1 MEATRRS
8 KPWDL
13 RGGASPVARV
23 AKGCDLQ
30 ELIGR
35 RLLFGKR
42 HTEERYDKIANELQS
57 QLKRSSKIA
66 ISYVCSLVE
75 S

>member
-1 MEATRRS
+1 M
-8 KPWDL
+8 
-13 RGGASPVARV
+13 ARV

-35 RLLFGKR
+35 RLLFGKT
-42 HTEERYDKIANELQS
+42 HTEERYHEIANELQS
-57 QLKRSSKIA
+57 KLKRRSKIP

>member
-1 MEATRRS
+1 M
-8 KPWDL
+8 
-13 RGGASPVARV
+13 ARV

-42 HTEERYDKIANELQS
+42 HTEERYDETANELQS
-57 QLKRSSKIA
+57 KLKRRSKIA
-66 ISYVCSLVE
+66 ISYVGSLVE

>member
-1 MEATRRS
+1 M
-8 KPWDL
+8 
-13 RGGASPVARV
+13 ARV

-35 RLLFGKR
+35 HLLFGKT
-42 HTEERYDKIANELQS
+42 HTEERYHEIANELQS
-57 QLKRSSKIA
+57 KLKRRSKIP

>member
-1 MEATRRS
+1 M
-8 KPWDL
+8 
-13 RGGASPVARV
+13 ARV

-35 RLLFGKR
+35 RLLFGKT
-42 HTEERYDKIANELQS
+42 HTEERYDEIANELQS
-57 QLKRSSKIA
+57 KLKRRSKIA
-66 ISYVCSLVE
+66 ISHVCSLVE